1 MEILFLLL
9 FALALFYCVAFNY
22 SVIFALLFGL
32 LLFFCHGLIKGHSF
46 SEMFSFTKTG
56 LKKSE
61 KIAVSMGLIGCL
73 TAIWRASGTI
83 AYIVF
88 YASRFC
94 IPSFMLLM
102 TFWGCSLIAF
112 LIGTA
117 FGTAATIGTVCMT
130 LGSSM
135 GISPFLV
142 GGAVLSGCYFGDR
155 CSPISSTS
163 LLVADITKTGIF
175 ANLINIIKTSFVP
188 FLIASLVYL
197 VLGLISDV
205 MGSDPSTG
213 QIFVDNFD
221 LSHIT
226 ALPIAF
232 MLFLSFFHFE
242 VRKTLSASIVIAAFI
257 AVFWQGTSILQL
269 PAILI
274 CGFEPENLELA
285 RIIGGGGLLSMWK
298 VICIVV
304 IGSCFSSIFEGTGF
318 LDRIQKLVQ
327 DMDQKAGNF
336 LTTLIVSVLSGFIAC
351 NTAFCVMLTC
361 QLCDTSYENK
371 STLAVNLENT
381 AVAVIPLI
389 PWSIS
394 CALPLQ
400 TIGAPTA
407 SIFFAIY
414 LIAVPIY
421 NLIRARKQKKLET
434 QSEINAINA

>member
-1 MEILFLLL
+1 MEFVFLLL
-9 FALALFYCVAFNY
+9 FAVALFLCVAFDY

-32 LLFFCHGLIKGHSF
+32 VLFFCHGLFRGHSF
-46 SEMFSFTKTG
+46 SEMFSFAKTG

-102 TFWGCSLIAF
+102 TFWCCTIIAF
-112 LIGTA
+112 LLGTA

-142 GGAVLSGCYFGDR
+142 GGAVLSGCYLGDR

-163 LLVADITKTGIF
+163 LLVADITKTGIL

-188 FLIASLVYL
+188 FLIASIVYL

-205 MGSDPSTG
+205 MGADPSTG
-213 QIFVDNFD
+213 QLFAENFN

-226 ALPIAF
+226 VLPIAF
-232 MLFLSFFHFE
+232 MLILSLFHFE
-242 VRKTLSASIVIAAFI
+242 VRKTLSVSIVLATIIAI
-257 AVFWQGTSILQL
+257 FWQGVSIFKV
-269 PAILI
+269 PSILI
-274 CGFEPENLELA
+274 CGFEPENFELA
-285 RIIGGGGLLSMWK
+285 RIIGGGGLISMWK
-298 VICIVV
+298 VICIV
-304 IGSCFSSIFEGTGF
+304 IIASCFSAIFEGTGF
-318 LDRIQKLVQ
+318 LDRVERLVQ
-327 DMDQKAGNF
+327 DMNQKTGNF
-336 LTTLIVSVLSGFIAC
+336 LATLIVSILSGLIAC

-400 TIGAPTA
+400 TIGAPTT
-407 SIFFAIY
+407 SIFFAVY

-421 NLIRARKQKKLET
+421 NLIRARKQKEPI
-434 QSEINAINA
+434 SA

>member
-1 MEILFLLL
+1 MEIFFLLL
-9 FALALFYCVAFNY
+9 FALVLFVCVVFDY

-32 LLFFCHGLIKGHSF
+32 VLFFLHGLIKGHSF
-46 SEMFSFTKTG
+46 SEMFGFTKTG
-56 LKKSE
+56 LKRSE

-88 YASRFC
+88 HASHFC

-112 LIGTA
+112 LLGTA

-163 LLVADITKTGIF
+163 LLVADITKTGLF

-197 VLGLISDV
+197 ILGLISDV

-213 QIFVDNFD
+213 QIFANNFN
-221 LSHIT
+221 LSHVT
-226 ALPIAF
+226 ALPIIF
-232 MLFLSFFHFE
+232 MLLLSFFHFE
-242 VRKTLSASIVIAAFI
+242 VRKTLTVSILLAAFI
-257 AVFWQGTSILQL
+257 AVFWQGTSILKL
-269 PAILI
+269 PEILI
-274 CGFEPENLELA
+274 CGFEPEDIELA

-298 VICIVV
+298 VICIV
-304 IGSCFSSIFEGTGF
+304 IIASCFSSIFEGTGF
-318 LDRIQKLVQ
+318 LDRIEKIVQ
-327 DMDQKAGNF
+327 DMNQKAGNF
-336 LTTLIVSVLSGFIAC
+336 LATLIVSILSALVAC

-381 AVAVIPLI
+381 AVAIIPLI

-400 TIGAPTA
+400 TIGAPTT

-421 NLIRARKQKKLET
+421 NLIRARQQKNQEKQAELNET
-434 QSEINAINA
+434 AN